1 MEYRFTEK
9 NFEQEVL
16 RSDVPVV
23 IDFYAEWCGP
33 CRAMGPV
40 VAELADAYDG
50 KVKVGKVN
58 SDEQQAL
65 AQRFNVVSIP
75 AFFFIKDG
83 KVVDSAVGGMP
94 KGRLEQKIKALL

>member
-16 RSDVPVV
+16 KSDIPVV

-65 AQRFNVVSIP
+65 AQRFNVMSIP
-75 AFFFIKDG
+75 SFFFIKDG

-94 KGRLEQKIKALL
+94 KGCLEQKIKALL

>member
-16 RSDVPVV
+16 KSDIPVV

-65 AQRFNVVSIP
+65 AQRFNVMSIP
-75 AFFFIKDG
+75 SFFVIKDG

>member
-16 RSDVPVV
+16 KSDIPVV

-65 AQRFNVVSIP
+65 AQRFNVMSIP
-75 AFFFIKDG
+75 SFFFIKDG